1 MKEIT
6 AGGSAVRFY
15 EETLSVSLFRNNAEW
30 SWREGFVP
38 VLECEEGTFPFA
50 KARSVSHEIFKNGVG
65 TGIRSRFEGFE
76 KDGEAAPIPLKRSS
90 GSRRFPGTS
99 ALNGFRS
106 AKKGFPSKKSAGP
119 AKCPLKKRPA
129 AGTPSSTTSRGFSS
143 PTTGK
148 LPSTALFS
156 TDFLKRQALICPGLV
171 R

>member
-76 KDGEAAPIPLKRSS
+76 KDGEACPYSFETLIWIEEISGDIRFEWLPLCEEGLSVKKVRW
-90 GSRRFPGTS
+90 PGEM
-99 ALNGFRS
+99 
-106 AKKGFPSKKSAGP
+106 
-119 AKCPLKKRPA
+119 RPA